1 MESMRQATIA
11 ARAAMNSLQSVTA
24 ICAELIHLDEVM
36 TDEQRAHRSS
46 LIHDVMLTRKLM
58 QLLKDRAEA
67 LSGTLTK
74 LRDRPELLAR
84 RA

>member
-1 MESMRQATIA
+1 
-11 ARAAMNSLQSVTA
+11 
-24 ICAELIHLDEVM
+24 
-36 TDEQRAHRSS
+36 
-46 LIHDVMLTRKLM
+46 VMLTRKLM

-74 LRDRPELLAR
+74 LRNRPEILAR